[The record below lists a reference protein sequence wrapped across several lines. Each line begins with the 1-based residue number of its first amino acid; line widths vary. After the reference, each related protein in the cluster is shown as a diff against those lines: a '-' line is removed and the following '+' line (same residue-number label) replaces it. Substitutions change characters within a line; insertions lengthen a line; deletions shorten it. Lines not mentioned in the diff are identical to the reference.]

1 MSMMHSALGSIG
13 IIPVFFV
20 LLTIVIPFDGSFAEI
35 EQSETTGPITTIIP
49 LNDKLSIE
57 KTIMTLVIPEDNIL
71 PWAFVEG
78 KIGNPSPDYPVII
91 QFFNGESGDNPM
103 HVAQTDVNDDGTYEY
118 KFRVRDVNTQ
128 TGQTINI
135 FEGTYTVKVFK
146 VIASA
151 QNSFG
156 LA

>member
-1 MSMMHSALGSIG
+1 MMHRTLVRIEILST
-13 IIPVFFV
+13 FFV
-20 LLTIVIPFDGSFAEI
+20 LLTIAIPFNASFAEVEHAEI
-35 EQSETTGPITTIIP
+35 TGPITTIIP

-57 KTIMTLVIPEDNIL
+57 KTIMALVIPEDNIL

-78 KIGNPSPDYPVII
+78 KIENPSPDYPVII
-91 QFFNGESGDNPM
+91 QFFNDESADNPM
-103 HVAQTDVNDDGTYEY
+103 HVAQTDINDDGTYEY
-118 KFRVRDVNTQ
+118 KFRVRDVNIQ

-146 VIASA
+146 VITSA